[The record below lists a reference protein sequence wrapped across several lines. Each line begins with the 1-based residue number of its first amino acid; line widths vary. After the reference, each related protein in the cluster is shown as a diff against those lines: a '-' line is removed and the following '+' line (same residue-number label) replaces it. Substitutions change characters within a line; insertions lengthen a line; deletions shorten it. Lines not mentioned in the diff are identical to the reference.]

1 MERDDSEAMAAEF
14 VLGTLDAAERSRF
27 LAALNDDP
35 ALGRLVADWERRLA
49 PLCDALPPMDAPADL
64 LSGIET
70 RIARPGLPDTTT
82 IRAAEGSWRAMA
94 PGVESKLL
102 WRNAALG
109 RQSMLVRVAP
119 GCTYDTHH
127 HAGDEECLVLE
138 GDLRFG
144 DLQLRAGDYHLAHEG
159 GKHPVATSNAGC
171 LLYINTVWHPA

>member
-1 MERDDSEAMAAEF
+1 MERDDSEATAGEF
-14 VLGTLDAAERSRF
+14 VLGTLDAAERDRF
-27 LAALNDDP
+27 RAALNGDP
-35 ALGRLVADWERRLA
+35 ALGRSVAEWERRLA
-49 PLCDALPPMDAPADL
+49 PLCEALPPMNAPAGL
-64 LSGIET
+64 LAGIED

-82 IRAAEGSWRAMA
+82 IRAGEGSWQAMS

-119 GCTYDTHH
+119 GCSYDTHH
-127 HAGDEECLVLE
+127 HAGEEECLVLE

-144 DLQLRAGDYHLAHEG
+144 DLLLTAGDYHLAHEG
-159 GKHPVATSNAGC
+159 GTHPVAVSKAGC